1 MKKYKKLLINI
12 MVIFIILFN
21 LFIPN
26 AYAGP
31 LQDIMN
37 RAEGF
42 VNNGENGGNVI
53 NNDAL
58 KEGNVINNDALKEGS
73 NTLYNVLLVIGI
85 AVAFIWGIVLGIQF
99 ITGSLGEKADVKK
112 NLIVYIIGCIIIFG
126 AFGIWKLL
134 LQLLQPLA

>member
-58 KEGNVINNDALKEGS
+58 KEGS

-99 ITGSLGEKADVKK
+99 VTGSLGEKADVKK
-112 NLIVYIIGCIIIFG
+112 NLIVYVIGCIIIYG
-126 AFGIWKLL
+126 AFGIWRLL

>member
-37 RAEGF
+37 RADGF
-42 VNNGENGGNVI
+42 VNNGENGENVI

-58 KEGNVINNDALKEGS
+58 REGS

-112 NLIVYIIGCIIIFG
+112 NLIVYLVGCVIIFG
-126 AFGIWKLL
+126 AFGIWRLL
-134 LQLLQPLA
+134 LQLLEPLA

>member
-42 VNNGENGGNVI
+42 VKNGENG
-53 NNDAL
+53 
-58 KEGNVINNDALKEGS
+58 GNVINNDALKEGS

-99 ITGSLGEKADVKK
+99 VTGSLGEKADVKK
-112 NLIVYIIGCIIIFG
+112 NLIVYVIGCIIIFG
-126 AFGIWKLL
+126 AFGIWRLL

>member
-37 RAEGF
+37 RADGF
-42 VNNGENGGNVI
+42 VNNGENG
-53 NNDAL
+53 
-58 KEGNVINNDALKEGS
+58 GNVINNDALKEGS

>member
-58 KEGNVINNDALKEGS
+58 KEGS

-112 NLIVYIIGCIIIFG
+112 NLIVYLVGCVIIFG

-134 LQLLQPLA
+134 IQLLEPLE

>member
-42 VNNGENGGNVI
+42 VNNGENG
-53 NNDAL
+53 
-58 KEGNVINNDALKEGS
+58 GNVINNDALKEGS

-134 LQLLQPLA
+134 LQLLEPLE

>member
-1 MKKYKKLLINI
+1 MKKYKKLLINV
-12 MVIFIILFN
+12 MAIFIIVFN

-31 LQDIMN
+31 LQDIMK

-42 VNNGENGGNVI
+42 VNNGENG
-53 NNDAL
+53 
-58 KEGNVINNDALKEGS
+58 GNVINNDALKEGS

-112 NLIVYIIGCIIIFG
+112 NLIVYLVGMRYNIWSIWNLEIAASIIRTT
-126 AFGIWKLL
+126 
-134 LQLLQPLA
+134 

>member
-58 KEGNVINNDALKEGS
+58 REGS

-126 AFGIWKLL
+126 AFGIWRLL

>member
-58 KEGNVINNDALKEGS
+58 KEGS

-112 NLIVYIIGCIIIFG
+112 NLIVYLVGCVIIFG

-134 LQLLQPLA
+134 LQLLEPLV

>member
-58 KEGNVINNDALKEGS
+58 KEGS

-99 ITGSLGEKADVKK
+99 VTGSLGEKADVKK
-112 NLIVYIIGCIIIFG
+112 NLIVYVIGCIIIFG
-126 AFGIWKLL
+126 AFGIRRLL

>member
-37 RAEGF
+37 RAEDF
-42 VNNGENGGNVI
+42 VNNGENG
-53 NNDAL
+53 
-58 KEGNVINNDALKEGS
+58 GNVINNDALKEGS

-99 ITGSLGEKADVKK
+99 VTGSLGEKADVKK
-112 NLIVYIIGCIIIFG
+112 NLIVYVIGCIIIFG
-126 AFGIWKLL
+126 AFGIWRLL

>member
-37 RAEGF
+37 IADGF
-42 VNNGENGGNVI
+42 VNNGENG
-53 NNDAL
+53 
-58 KEGNVINNDALKEGS
+58 GNVINNDALKEGS

-99 ITGSLGEKADVKK
+99 VTGSLGEKADVKK
-112 NLIVYIIGCIIIFG
+112 NLIVYVIGCIIIFG
-126 AFGIWKLL
+126 AFGIWRLL

>member
-26 AYAGP
+26 PYAGP

-42 VNNGENGGNVI
+42 VNNGENG
-53 NNDAL
+53 
-58 KEGNVINNDALKEGS
+58 GNVINNDALKEGS

-99 ITGSLGEKADVKK
+99 VTGSLGEKADVKK
-112 NLIVYIIGCIIIFG
+112 NLIVYLVGCVIIFG

-134 LQLLQPLA
+134 LQLLEPLE

>member
-42 VNNGENGGNVI
+42 VKNGENG
-53 NNDAL
+53 
-58 KEGNVINNDALKEGS
+58 GNVINNDALKEGS

-99 ITGSLGEKADVKK
+99 VTGSLGEKADVKK
-112 NLIVYIIGCIIIFG
+112 NLIVYVIGCIIIFG

>member
-42 VNNGENGGNVI
+42 VNNGENG
-53 NNDAL
+53 
-58 KEGNVINNDALKEGS
+58 GNVINNDALKEGS

-134 LQLLQPLA
+134 LQLLQPLAQ

>member
-21 LFIPN
+21 LLPN

-42 VNNGENGGNVI
+42 VNNGENG
-53 NNDAL
+53 
-58 KEGNVINNDALKEGS
+58 GNVINNDALKEGS

>member
-53 NNDAL
+53 ND
-58 KEGNVINNDALKEGS
+58 DALKEGS

-99 ITGSLGEKADVKK
+99 VTGSLGEKADVKK
-112 NLIVYIIGCIIIFG
+112 NLIVYLVGCVIIFG
-126 AFGIWKLL
+126 AFGIWRLL

>member
-58 KEGNVINNDALKEGS
+58 KEGS

-112 NLIVYIIGCIIIFG
+112 NLIVYLVGCVIIFG
-126 AFGIWKLL
+126 AFGIWRLL
-134 LQLLQPLA
+134 LQLLEPLA

>member
-58 KEGNVINNDALKEGS
+58 KEGS
-73 NTLYNVLLVIGI
+73 NTLYNVLLVMGI

-99 ITGSLGEKADVKK
+99 VTGSLGEKADVKK
-112 NLIVYIIGCIIIFG
+112 NLIVYLVGCVIIFG
-126 AFGIWKLL
+126 AFGIWRLL

>member
-58 KEGNVINNDALKEGS
+58 KEGS

-99 ITGSLGEKADVKK
+99 VTGSLGEKADVKK
-112 NLIVYIIGCIIIFG
+112 NLIVYVIGCIIIFG
-126 AFGIWKLL
+126 AFGIWRLL
-134 LQLLQPLA
+134 LQLLRPLA

>member
-58 KEGNVINNDALKEGS
+58 KEGS

-112 NLIVYIIGCIIIFG
+112 NLIVYLVGCVIIFG
-126 AFGIWKLL
+126 AFGIWRLL
-134 LQLLQPLA
+134 LQLLQLLAICKII

>member
-26 AYAGP
+26 AGP

-42 VNNGENGGNVI
+42 VNNGENG
-53 NNDAL
+53 
-58 KEGNVINNDALKEGS
+58 GNVINNDALKEGS

-112 NLIVYIIGCIIIFG
+112 NLIVYLVGCVIIFG

-134 LQLLQPLA
+134 LQLLEPLE

>member
-1 MKKYKKLLINI
+1 MKKYKKLLINV
-12 MVIFIILFN
+12 MAIFIIVFN

-58 KEGNVINNDALKEGS
+58 KEGS

-99 ITGSLGEKADVKK
+99 VTGSLGEKADVKK
-112 NLIVYIIGCIIIFG
+112 NLIVYLVGCVIIFG
-126 AFGIWKLL
+126 AFGIWRLL
-134 LQLLQPLA
+134 LQLLQLLA

>member
-53 NNDAL
+53 NND
-58 KEGNVINNDALKEGS
+58 DLKEGS

-99 ITGSLGEKADVKK
+99 VTGSLGEKADVKK
-112 NLIVYIIGCIIIFG
+112 NLIVYVIGCIIIFG
-126 AFGIWKLL
+126 AFGIWRLL

>member
-42 VNNGENGGNVI
+42 VKNGENG
-53 NNDAL
+53 
-58 KEGNVINNDALKEGS
+58 GNVINNDALKEGS

-99 ITGSLGEKADVKK
+99 VTGSLGEKSDVKK
-112 NLIVYIIGCIIIFG
+112 NLIVYVIGCIIIFG
-126 AFGIWKLL
+126 AFGIWRLL

>member
-42 VNNGENGGNVI
+42 VNNGENGGI
-53 NNDAL
+53 
-58 KEGNVINNDALKEGS
+58 VINNDALKEGS

-112 NLIVYIIGCIIIFG
+112 NLIVYLVGCVIIFG

-134 LQLLQPLA
+134 LQLLEPLE

>member
-1 MKKYKKLLINI
+1 MKKYKKLLINV
-12 MVIFIILFN
+12 MAIFIIVFN

-42 VNNGENGGNVI
+42 VNNGENG
-53 NNDAL
+53 
-58 KEGNVINNDALKEGS
+58 GNVINNDALKEGS

-126 AFGIWKLL
+126 AFGIWELL

>member
-58 KEGNVINNDALKEGS
+58 KEGS

-99 ITGSLGEKADVKK
+99 ITESLGEKADVKK
-112 NLIVYIIGCIIIFG
+112 NLIVYLVGCVIIFG

-134 LQLLQPLA
+134 LQLLEPLE

>member
-42 VNNGENGGNVI
+42 VSNGENG
-53 NNDAL
+53 
-58 KEGNVINNDALKEGS
+58 GNVINNDALKEGS

>member
-1 MKKYKKLLINI
+1 MKKYKKLLIN
-12 MVIFIILFN
+12 VVAIFIIVFN

-37 RAEGF
+37 RAEFF

-53 NNDAL
+53 NSEAL
-58 KEGNVINNDALKEGS
+58 QEGS
-73 NTLYNVLLVIGI
+73 NTLYNVLFIIGI

-112 NLIVYIIGCIIIFG
+112 NLIVYLIGCIIIFG
-126 AFGIWKLL
+126 AFGIWRLL
-134 LQLLQPLA
+134 LQLLEPLA

>member
-53 NNDAL
+53 NNDT
-58 KEGNVINNDALKEGS
+58 LKEGS

-99 ITGSLGEKADVKK
+99 VTGSLGEKADVKK
-112 NLIVYIIGCIIIFG
+112 NLIVYLVGCVIIFG
-126 AFGIWKLL
+126 AFGIWRLL

>member
-58 KEGNVINNDALKEGS
+58 KEGS

-99 ITGSLGEKADVKK
+99 VTGSLGEKADVKK
-112 NLIVYIIGCIIIFG
+112 NLIVYVVGCIIIFG

>member
-58 KEGNVINNDALKEGS
+58 KEGS

-112 NLIVYIIGCIIIFG
+112 NLIVYVIGCIIIFG

>member
-42 VNNGENGGNVI
+42 VKNGENR
-53 NNDAL
+53 
-58 KEGNVINNDALKEGS
+58 GNVINNDALKEGS

-99 ITGSLGEKADVKK
+99 VTGSLGEKADVKK
-112 NLIVYIIGCIIIFG
+112 NLIVYVIGCIIIFG
-126 AFGIWKLL
+126 AFGIWRLL

>member
-42 VNNGENGGNVI
+42 VKNGENG
-53 NNDAL
+53 
-58 KEGNVINNDALKEGS
+58 GNVINNDALKEGS

-112 NLIVYIIGCIIIFG
+112 NLIVYLVGCVIIFG

-134 LQLLQPLA
+134 LQLLEPLE

>member
-53 NNDAL
+53 ND
-58 KEGNVINNDALKEGS
+58 DALKEGS

-99 ITGSLGEKADVKK
+99 VTGSLGEKADVKK
-112 NLIVYIIGCIIIFG
+112 NLIVYVIGCIIIFG
-126 AFGIWKLL
+126 AFGIWSMLL
-134 LQLLQPLA
+134 NFLEPISK

>member
-1 MKKYKKLLINI
+1 MRKYKKLLINI

-58 KEGNVINNDALKEGS
+58 KEGS

-112 NLIVYIIGCIIIFG
+112 NLIVYLVGCVIIFG

-134 LQLLQPLA
+134 LQLLEPLE